1 MERYH
6 ITNINWSTPDDV
18 RVMAGLPD
26 EIYASVLNINFSK
39 YDPDDDLDYNED
51 FLDDVSDALTNKYGF
66 CMMVL
71 RLKSGGKKMSENIFG
86 IITRFGEDDFSYWEG
101 FSLSEEEEKQI
112 MAILLKHDTE
122 GFSVRGSRSD
132 IACEIK
138 K

>member
-1 MERYH
+1 M
-6 ITNINWSTPDDV
+6 V
-18 RVMAGLPD
+18 FV
-26 EIYASVLNINFSK
+26 
-39 YDPDDDLDYNED
+39 
-51 FLDDVSDALTNKYGF
+51 
-66 CMMVL
+66 MMVL

>member
-1 MERYH
+1 
-6 ITNINWSTPDDV
+6 
-18 RVMAGLPD
+18 
-26 EIYASVLNINFSK
+26 
-39 YDPDDDLDYNED
+39 
-51 FLDDVSDALTNKYGF
+51 
-66 CMMVL
+66 
-71 RLKSGGKKMSENIFG
+71 MSENIFG
-86 IITRFGEDDFSYWEG
+86 IITRFGEDDFSWEG

>member
-1 MERYH
+1 
-6 ITNINWSTPDDV
+6 
-18 RVMAGLPD
+18 
-26 EIYASVLNINFSK
+26 
-39 YDPDDDLDYNED
+39 
-51 FLDDVSDALTNKYGF
+51 
-66 CMMVL
+66 
-71 RLKSGGKKMSENIFG
+71 MSENIFG
-86 IITRFGEDDFSYWEG
+86 IITRFGEDDFWEG

>member
-1 MERYH
+1 
-6 ITNINWSTPDDV
+6 
-18 RVMAGLPD
+18 
-26 EIYASVLNINFSK
+26 
-39 YDPDDDLDYNED
+39 
-51 FLDDVSDALTNKYGF
+51 
-66 CMMVL
+66 
-71 RLKSGGKKMSENIFG
+71 MSENIFG

-101 FSLSEEEEKQI
+101 FSLSEEEEI

>member
-1 MERYH
+1 M
-6 ITNINWSTPDDV
+6 V
-18 RVMAGLPD
+18 FV
-26 EIYASVLNINFSK
+26 
-39 YDPDDDLDYNED
+39 
-51 FLDDVSDALTNKYGF
+51 
-66 CMMVL
+66 MMVL

-132 IACEIK
+132 IAYEIK

>member
-1 MERYH
+1 M
-6 ITNINWSTPDDV
+6 V
-18 RVMAGLPD
+18 FVMMG
-26 EIYASVLNINFSK
+26 
-39 YDPDDDLDYNED
+39 
-51 FLDDVSDALTNKYGF
+51 
-66 CMMVL
+66 L

-132 IACEIK
+132 IAYEIK

>member
-1 MERYH
+1 M
-6 ITNINWSTPDDV
+6 V
-18 RVMAGLPD
+18 FV
-26 EIYASVLNINFSK
+26 
-39 YDPDDDLDYNED
+39 
-51 FLDDVSDALTNKYGF
+51 
-66 CMMVL
+66 MMVL
-71 RLKSGGKKMSENIFG
+71 RLKSGGKKISENIFG

>member
-1 MERYH
+1 
-6 ITNINWSTPDDV
+6 
-18 RVMAGLPD
+18 
-26 EIYASVLNINFSK
+26 
-39 YDPDDDLDYNED
+39 
-51 FLDDVSDALTNKYGF
+51 
-66 CMMVL
+66 
-71 RLKSGGKKMSENIFG
+71 MSENIFG

-138 K
+138 NEN

>member
-1 MERYH
+1 M
-6 ITNINWSTPDDV
+6 V
-18 RVMAGLPD
+18 FG
-26 EIYASVLNINFSK
+26 
-39 YDPDDDLDYNED
+39 
-51 FLDDVSDALTNKYGF
+51 
-66 CMMVL
+66 MMVL

>member
-1 MERYH
+1 
-6 ITNINWSTPDDV
+6 
-18 RVMAGLPD
+18 
-26 EIYASVLNINFSK
+26 
-39 YDPDDDLDYNED
+39 
-51 FLDDVSDALTNKYGF
+51 
-66 CMMVL
+66 MVL

-122 GFSVRGSRSD
+122 GFSVRGSD